1 MKNFFPLFGGP
12 IITACIVNLTN
23 EVGGGGGG
31 GVGIG
36 IGFGVGAK
44 QFPISCVFKT

>member
-12 IITACIVNLTN
+12 IITACTVNLTN
-23 EVGGGGGG
+23 EVGAGGGGKE
-31 GVGIG
+31 GVRLD
-36 IGFGVGAK
+36 FGVGAK